1 MKNRGVLISFL
12 QPFPGGQGQI
22 VSLIAEQRNF
32 NSEEEEEG
40 SLRQAIMYDYINK
53 SNEKQRLQ
61 SNRSSMESKLSI
73 PCYISSSLSN
83 SRMIR
88 YGNAVG

>member
-1 MKNRGVLISFL
+1 MKDKGHLSWKIGDILISFL
-12 QPFPGGQGQI
+12 KPFPGGQGQI

-53 SNEKQRLQ
+53 SNEK
-61 SNRSSMESKLSI
+61 
-73 PCYISSSLSN
+73 
-83 SRMIR
+83 
-88 YGNAVG
+88 